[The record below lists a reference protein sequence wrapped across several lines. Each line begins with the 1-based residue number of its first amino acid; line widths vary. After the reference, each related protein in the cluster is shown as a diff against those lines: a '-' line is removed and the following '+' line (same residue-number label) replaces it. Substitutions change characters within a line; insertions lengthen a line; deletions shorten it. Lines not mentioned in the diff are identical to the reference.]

1 MFCWSETGLFFRLSP
16 APNSIDPVTTSIP
29 YYTMKTE
36 PRLIRLPE
44 VISRTGMPKST
55 ICAKIADNAFP
66 KQKVLSAR
74 LVVWLEADITH
85 WIQSAV

>member
-1 MFCWSETGLFFRLSP
+1 MFFWSETGLFFRLPP
-16 APNSIDPVTTSIP
+16 ASNSIDPVTTSTP

-44 VISRTGMPKST
+44 VISRTGMSKST
-55 ICAKIADNAFP
+55 IYARIANNDFP